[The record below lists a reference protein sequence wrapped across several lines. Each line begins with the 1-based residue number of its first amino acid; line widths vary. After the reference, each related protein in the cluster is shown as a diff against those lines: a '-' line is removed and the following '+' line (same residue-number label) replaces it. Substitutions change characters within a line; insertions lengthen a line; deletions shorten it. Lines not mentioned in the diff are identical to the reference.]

1 MKRSMIALASAGA
14 VTLAAGGYAVGA
26 TRHDSASEQSATCQ
40 QASND
45 FGKRADQLREQKKR
59 EARDEGY
66 LNSVNANAESAQVQ
80 ILGLIVDQNP
90 TCFSGA
96 TRAAAA
102 YLGKPPST
110 DAEDLEAG
118 EDVAACE
125 LLGIPF
131 KDCSVTADD

>member
-26 TRHDSASEQSATCQ
+26 TRHDSTSEQSATCR

-59 EARDEGY
+59 EARDEDY
-66 LNSVNANAESAQVQ
+66 LNSVNAYAESAQLQ

-102 YLGKPPST
+102 YLQKPRSKE
-110 DAEDLEAG
+110 AEGLEAG

-125 LLGIPF
+125 LLSIAL
-131 KDCSVTADD
+131 KDCSVTAAD